1 MDILKKMLGLNGGAA
16 AVEKDAAIL
25 DKNAKRWAIVTFC
38 DVNFVSE

>member
-1 MDILKKMLGLNGGAA
+1 MDILKKMFGLNGGAA